1 MSDSWTWGIFIGV
14 AALGALLPWIIL
26 AILALRLK
34 EHRMDLAEWEA
45 VAMQAKRDLA
55 DIQRSARAQT
65 EAAKQ
70 AQAATRAQMSV
81 AERWDAASRKLR
93 GLP

>member
-26 AILALRLK
+26 AILAVRMK
-34 EHRMDLAEWEA
+34 EHRMDSAEWEA
-45 VAMQAKRDLA
+45 VALQAQTELETMTRA
-55 DIQRSARAQT
+55 VRAQT

-70 AQAATRAQMSV
+70 AQAATRAQMT
-81 AERWDAASRKLR
+81 AMERWDAASRRLR